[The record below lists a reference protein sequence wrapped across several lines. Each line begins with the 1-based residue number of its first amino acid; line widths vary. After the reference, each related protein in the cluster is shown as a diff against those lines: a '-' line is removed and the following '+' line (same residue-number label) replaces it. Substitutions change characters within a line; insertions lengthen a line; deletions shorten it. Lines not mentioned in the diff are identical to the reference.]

1 MTDKPN
7 EKSTSIDQASL
18 AKETEEIER
27 AIAEAMGES
36 RRPAQPAVESETEA
50 EAETEVESDVDGA
63 ESDVDVV
70 AADETVA
77 DEDVADDDAAD
88 EPVADEPAAAARPG
102 GRRSRLAKV
111 LAFGVL
117 PVLVL
122 VLVSAAG
129 WLTYLGIATSTIDTA
144 RAEAVQTAKD
154 STAALLTYQPDTVE
168 QQLTDARNLLTGEF
182 KDSYTGMTTDMVI
195 PGAKQQRISAVA
207 TVPRAAAVSVDPK
220 RAVVLVFVNQTVSV
234 GEEAPSQS
242 LSSVRVTLEK
252 LEGKW
257 LISKFE
263 PV

>member
-77 DEDVADDDAAD
+77 DELDAD